1 MIMEELIQKIDELIN
16 AINNN
21 SVPLWLSIIGIL
33 VPIAI
38 SLLVWWQSHQQNK
51 KNIALQ
57 QQITTS
63 EEKLQKLAEFI
74 KQYARENNGESPSL
88 ADIMEYMGMVKSTAY
103 RHILELEK
111 RGIISYSG
119 KNTLETPLQKKMH
132 VMSRRIPVVG
142 MIVCGT
148 PDEQEEHISRYLA
161 VPEEWLDGECF
172 LLEAYGD
179 SMVDIGVHAGD
190 LVLVKKTNVAN
201 DGQVIVALTEE
212 GNTLKRLHYEN
223 GKPVLYAENSS
234 YTEKQ
239 RVIHPKE
246 LTIQGVA
253 LKVIKDIV

>member
-1 MIMEELIQKIDELIN
+1 MRVM
-16 AINNN
+16 
-21 SVPLWLSIIGIL
+21 
-33 VPIAI
+33 
-38 SLLVWWQSHQQNK
+38 
-51 KNIALQ
+51 
-57 QQITTS
+57 S

-74 KQYARENNGESPSL
+74 KQYARDNNGESPSL

-179 SMVDIGVHAGD
+179 SMADIGVHATLCWSRNQTSQMTGR
-190 LVLVKKTNVAN
+190 LSLRLRKKET
-201 DGQVIVALTEE
+201 
-212 GNTLKRLHYEN
+212 H
-223 GKPVLYAENSS
+223 SS
-234 YTEKQ
+234 ACITKTASPCCT
-239 RVIHPKE
+239 RKTAATPKSSASF
-246 LTIQGVA
+246 TR
-253 LKVIKDIV
+253 KS

>member
-1 MIMEELIQKIDELIN
+1 MRVM
-16 AINNN
+16 
-21 SVPLWLSIIGIL
+21 
-33 VPIAI
+33 
-38 SLLVWWQSHQQNK
+38 
-51 KNIALQ
+51 
-57 QQITTS
+57 S

-74 KQYARENNGESPSL
+74 KQYARDNNGESPSL

-111 RGIISYSG
+111 RGVISYSG

-179 SMVDIGVHAGD
+179 SMADIGVHAGD
-190 LVLVKKTNVAN
+190 LVLVKKTNVAT
-201 DGQVIVALTEE
+201 DGQVVVALTEE

-223 GKPVLYAENSS
+223 GNPVLYAENSS